1 VSKDQV
7 ESAKWFHKAAEK
19 GYAEAQ
25 YNLGVYYAKGEGVVK
40 DLVEAYTL
48 FNLASVSLE
57 QAKKNRDL
65 VASNMTREQVAAAQK
80 RTKELQ
86 RELESN

>member
-1 VSKDQV
+1 M
-7 ESAKWFHKAAEK
+7 A
-19 GYAEAQ
+19 
-25 YNLGVYYAKGEGVVK
+25 K
-40 DLVEAYTL
+40 DLVEAYAL

-57 QAKKNRDL
+57 QAKKGRDL
-65 VASNMTREQVAAAQK
+65 AASNMTREQVAAGQK